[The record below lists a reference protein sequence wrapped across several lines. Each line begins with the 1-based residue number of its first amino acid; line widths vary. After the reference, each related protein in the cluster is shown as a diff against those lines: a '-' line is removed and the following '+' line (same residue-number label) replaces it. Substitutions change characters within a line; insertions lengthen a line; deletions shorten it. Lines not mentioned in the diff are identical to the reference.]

1 MAPYP
6 GDQNAG
12 EGQVAV
18 ARSNAGDKF
27 GIDNYGV
34 LRPMLRGKKLPLVS
48 ANEERQSCFRNMFIW
63 EKDVEIGKI
72 VEQCLLNV
80 QKRWPQAWELVAK

>member
-1 MAPYP
+1 MR
-6 GDQNAG
+6 G
-12 EGQVAV
+12 E
-18 ARSNAGDKF
+18 
-27 GIDNYGV
+27 
-34 LRPMLRGKKLPLVS
+34 KLTLVS